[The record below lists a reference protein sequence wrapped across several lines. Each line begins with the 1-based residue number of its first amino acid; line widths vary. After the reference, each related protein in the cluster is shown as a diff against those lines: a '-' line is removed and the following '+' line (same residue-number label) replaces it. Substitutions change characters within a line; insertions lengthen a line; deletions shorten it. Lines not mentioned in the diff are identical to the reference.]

1 MSVYALCAY
10 TIQRHL
16 EGCILG
22 NLACDVL
29 FRMPSARL
37 YFLSA
42 NCAIHAFR

>member
-1 MSVYALCAY
+1 MSAY
-10 TIQRHL
+10 TVQRHL
-16 EGCILG
+16 EGLG

-42 NCAIHAFR
+42 NCAINAFR